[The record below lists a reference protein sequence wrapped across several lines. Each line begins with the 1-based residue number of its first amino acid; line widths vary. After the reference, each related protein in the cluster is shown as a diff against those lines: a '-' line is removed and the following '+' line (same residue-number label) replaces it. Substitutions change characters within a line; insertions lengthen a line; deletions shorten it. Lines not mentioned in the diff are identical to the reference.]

1 MLRSWTWGI
10 GLSILLGHT
19 TIILPAETMSRRSFR
34 TSDGVKLSVLEAGA
48 ASERQNKLDKPQIA
62 FVPGW
67 CMPAALWRNQ
77 LLALGSRYRVLALDP
92 RGQGQ
97 SDVPAHGYTAERR
110 AADLH
115 EFLKPLSR
123 VVLVGWSL
131 GALEAL
137 QYVHM
142 YGAGKIAG
150 LVLVDSSVGE
160 EPVPPSSGPFT
171 QRLRQN
177 RGKTLEG
184 FVRAIFA
191 KPRPKAEIDS
201 LVRGA
206 KRMSLDNSIALLST
220 PTPREHWKQI
230 VHAFAEPLLYVVTPQ
245 FAAQAENLK
254 TNRPGTQI
262 EIFERAGHAL
272 FVDEAA
278 RFNAL
283 ITTFVESVIR
293 K

>member
-1 MLRSWTWGI
+1 
-10 GLSILLGHT
+10 
-19 TIILPAETMSRRSFR
+19 MSRRSFR
-34 TSDGVKLSVLEAGA
+34 TSDGVKLSVLEAGVA
-48 ASERQNKLDKPQIA
+48 AERQKNPDKLDKLQLA

-77 LLALGSRYRVLALDP
+77 LLALGVRYHVLALDP

-97 SDVPAHGYTAERR
+97 SDAPARGYTAERR
-110 AADLH
+110 ATDLH
-115 EFLKPLSR
+115 EFLQPLSN

-137 QYVHM
+137 HYVHM
-142 YGAGKIAG
+142 FGAAKLAG

-160 EPVPPSSGPFT
+160 EPVPSSSVPFT

-177 RGKTLEG
+177 RVKTLEG
-184 FVRAIFA
+184 FVRALFA
-191 KPRPKAEIDS
+191 KPRPKPEIDS

-206 KRMSLDNSIALLST
+206 RRMSLDNSVALLSS
-220 PTPREHWKQI
+220 PLPREHWKRI

-245 FAAQAENLK
+245 FAAQARNLK
-254 TNRPGTQI
+254 ENRPGTQI

-272 FVDEAA
+272 FVDEPA

-283 ITTFVESVIR
+283 ITTFAESVAR